1 MEIIILSSLLYLLIL
16 DDFDYSFLEPW
27 LTFIFLWNIVFSFL
41 IKLFLIYYFFKGS
54 LFIFSEFF
62 CFFDKNDMSNIEKN
76 DLTNFENKSEKKE
89 EKSKIKISN
98 DDLSQLNSNY
108 EVNKI

>member
-41 IKLFLIYYFFKGS
+41 IKLFLIYFFLNFLY
-54 LFIFSEFF
+54 LFFLNFF

-98 DDLSQLNSNY
+98 DDLS
-108 EVNKI
+108 

>member
-1 MEIIILSSLLYLLIL
+1 
-16 DDFDYSFLEPW
+16 
-27 LTFIFLWNIVFSFL
+27 
-41 IKLFLIYYFFKGS
+41 
-54 LFIFSEFF
+54 
-62 CFFDKNDMSNIEKN
+62 MSNIEKN

-89 EKSKIKISN
+89 EKSKTKISN